1 MEMDGDSNEE
11 RMLEEGDRGGHGLIT
26 GRSVVEV
33 KKNKKRVRMFFVAFY
48 DFLDNHIQRV
58 KEQW

>member
-1 MEMDGDSNEE
+1 MGSCSLAGCWGFAADMEMEGDSNEE

-33 KKNKKRVRMFFVAFY
+33 KKIKKRVRMFF
-48 DFLDNHIQRV
+48 
-58 KEQW
+58 